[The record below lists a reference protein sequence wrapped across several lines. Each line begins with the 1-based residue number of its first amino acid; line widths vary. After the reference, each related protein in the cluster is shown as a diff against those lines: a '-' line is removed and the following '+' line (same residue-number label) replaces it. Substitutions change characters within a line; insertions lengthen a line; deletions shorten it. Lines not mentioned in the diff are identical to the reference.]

1 MGAGYESIKM
11 RRNVFNKMP
20 NQKIMSI
27 IAPKEEIM
35 SVFIEPASDFSDSA
49 WVSCNVA
56 AKYDPK
62 WEYVLDPALIAEH
75 LH

>member
-1 MGAGYESIKM
+1 M
-11 RRNVFNKMP
+11 FNKML
-20 NQKIMSI
+20 NQKIMSV

-49 WVSCNVA
+49 RVSCNVA
-56 AKYDPK
+56 AEHDPK
-62 WEYVLDPALIAEH
+62 WEYASDPALIAEQ